1 MTVRLKIYILC
12 LALSIVGCTT
22 SDSDDIDLT
31 EGGVANELTEEELGS
46 DVAATED
53 EFNEAE
59 TASTTEPAVDP
70 DLAEDVFNEELDQNQ
85 AEAPAPAPEPA
96 SPEEQIADIPEPT
109 TEPDMATE
117 PQMATETASA
127 VDITNIRYLADQ
139 GGRVVIDTSA
149 PATYRTREVS
159 AQNQMVI
166 EIANARLP
174 AKLKR
179 PFITKDFKQPIA
191 SINAYQDSGSTTA
204 RLIVQFREPTTAD
217 VNQQGGRLT
226 LTASGSSMSDEQVA
240 DDDSNSAP
248 QKQQNADGLDAQRFY
263 GKPINLEVRETNI
276 RDVFTLI
283 AEQSGANIVISDDV
297 KGNVTLKLRQIPWD
311 QALAIIM
318 KTKNLGYVRQGNVL
332 RIAPVE
338 QLQKET
344 DDLRKIQDAQKL
356 AQPLRVK
363 VVPVNYAKVSDLAG
377 QVKDFLSPRGKVVAD
392 TRTSSLIITDITENL
407 DRTTNLIKA
416 LDVAPQQVLI
426 EGKVVE
432 ATDNLVRDLGINWGL
447 SGETLFKRGAAIS
460 PQLNI
465 SPGSVPGTGLAFNV
479 SAGTMKYLGDL
490 TATLGLAETRSQAKV
505 LSSPRVVT
513 LNNESANIKQITQI
527 PIRKE
532 TVNNGASTVT
542 QEYKAVELSLEVT
555 PQITASTDVL
565 LQIGLK
571 REFATAA
578 PAGESPPIETREAKT
593 KVMVPSGQTAVIGGI
608 YQNDETN
615 TENGVPVLK
624 DVPVVG
630 WLFKNKSN
638 TNTKRELLLFLT
650 PRILSKSKPISNG
663 GEL

>member
-1 MTVRLKIYILC
+1 MTVRLKIFILC
-12 LALSIVGCTT
+12 LALSIVSCTT
-22 SDSDDIDLT
+22 SNQDDIDLA
-31 EGGVANELTEEELGS
+31 EDGVASELTEEELGS
-46 DVAATED
+46 DVAATEE

-59 TASTTEPAVDP
+59 TASTNEPAVDP
-70 DLAEDVFNEELDQNQ
+70 DLAEDVFNEDLDGQSQ
-85 AEAPAPAPEPA
+85 AAAPTPEPA
-96 SPEEQIADIPEPT
+96 APEEQIADIPEPAAA
-109 TEPDMATE
+109 EPPPT
-117 PQMATETASA
+117 TETAA
-127 VDITNIRYLADQ
+127 IVDITNIRYLADQ

-159 AQNQMVI
+159 QQNQLVI

-179 PFITKDFKQPIA
+179 PFITKDFKQSIA
-191 SINAYQDSGSTTA
+191 SINAYQDAGSTTA

-217 VNQQGGRLT
+217 VNQQGQRLT
-226 LTASGSSMSDEQVA
+226 LTASGSSMSDEQLA
-240 DDDSNSAP
+240 DDDSSESAP
-248 QKQQNADGLDAQRFY
+248 RNQQTAEGLDAQRFY

-363 VVPVNYAKVSDLAG
+363 VVPVNYAKVTELAT
-377 QVKDFLSPRGKVVAD
+377 QVKDFLSARGKVVAD
-392 TRTSSLIITDITENL
+392 TRTSALIITDITENL

-416 LDVAPQQVLI
+416 LDVPPQQVLI

-432 ATDNLVRDLGINWGL
+432 ATDNLARQLGINWAL
-447 SGETLFKRGAAIS
+447 SGEPLYKGGAAFS
-460 PQLNI
+460 PALNI
-465 SPGSVPGTGLAFNV
+465 TPGAIPATGLGFSI

-490 TATLGLAETRSQAKV
+490 TATLGLAESRSQAKV

-513 LNNESANIKQITQI
+513 LNNETANIKQITQI
-527 PIRKE
+527 PIKKD
-532 TVNNGASTVT
+532 TVSNGVTSTSS
-542 QEYKAVELSLEVT
+542 EYKAIELSLEVT

-565 LQIGLK
+565 LQINLK
-571 REFATAA
+571 REFATEAQ
-578 PAGESPPIETREAKT
+578 PGETPPIESREAKT
-593 KVMVPSGQTAVIGGI
+593 KVIVQSGQTAVIGGI
-608 YQNDETN
+608 YQNDELQ
-615 TENGVPVLK
+615 TENGVPVMK

-630 WLFKNKSN
+630 WLFKNK
-638 TNTKRELLLFLT
+638 TNRNSKRELLLFLT
-650 PRILSKSKPISNG
+650 PRILTKNKPLANG
-663 GEL
+663 GNLE